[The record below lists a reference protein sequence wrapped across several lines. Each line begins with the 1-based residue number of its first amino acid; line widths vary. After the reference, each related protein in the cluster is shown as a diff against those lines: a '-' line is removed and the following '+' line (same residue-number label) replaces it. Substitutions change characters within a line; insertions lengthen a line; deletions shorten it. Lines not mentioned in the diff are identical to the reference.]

1 MTVSFYIVN
10 DALSKT
16 KVQSTIKFGSMD
28 KINLGTK
35 SGSMSIFRT
44 INKTTW
50 RLRSNSFALGTTRLA
65 DET

>member
-16 KVQSTIKFGSMD
+16 KVQSMIKFDAME
-28 KINLGTK
+28 KIILGTK
-35 SGSMSIFRT
+35 WWAMSIFRT

-50 RLRSNSFALGTTRLA
+50 RLRSNTFALGTTRLA